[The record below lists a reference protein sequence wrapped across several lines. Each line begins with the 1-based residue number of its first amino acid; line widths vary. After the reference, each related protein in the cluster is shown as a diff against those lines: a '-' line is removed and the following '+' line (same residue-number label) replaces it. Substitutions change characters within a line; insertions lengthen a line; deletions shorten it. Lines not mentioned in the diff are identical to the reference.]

1 MDRSHR
7 AWDDNV
13 GPLTIG
19 APTIRPAVRYAA
31 GSMQLSA
38 R

>member
-7 AWDDNV
+7 AWDDNL

-19 APTIRPAVRYAA
+19 APAIWPAVHYAV